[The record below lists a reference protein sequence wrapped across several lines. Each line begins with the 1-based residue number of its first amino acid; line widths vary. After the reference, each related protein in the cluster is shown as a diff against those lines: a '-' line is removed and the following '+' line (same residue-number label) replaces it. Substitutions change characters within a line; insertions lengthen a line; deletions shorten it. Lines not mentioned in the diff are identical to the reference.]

1 MAESEFERVMKYSNV
16 AMDYLR
22 RGEIP
27 PYPQFYELFYTY
39 ATGVNAPLNERLNA
53 LLLSPPA
60 SFVDA
65 AEDLYN
71 EFMRSKSADERI
83 AAVSKRISKN
93 IENVNSVIE
102 QASTNATS
110 YSGSLAE
117 AETKFGTD
125 LDPEALRAMTAELI
139 RQTHQMREANAE
151 LETKLDASRADI
163 EMLKRDLDDVQRET
177 MTDALTKIS
186 NRKCFDME
194 IERAIEDAVEFKH
207 SLALVM
213 IDIDHFKKFNDTYGH
228 QIGDQVLRLVAMTLR
243 AHTKGQDLAARY
255 GGEEFV
261 IILPDTN
268 VDGAHALCEKIRKAV
283 QAKELLRKSTNEKL
297 GRITAS
303 FGISIF
309 RDGDNSTSLI
319 ERADK
324 ALYAAKENGRN
335 QVISEFDKLAK
346 VKLME
351 VAA

>member
-1 MAESEFERVMKYSNV
+1 
-16 AMDYLR
+16 
-22 RGEIP
+22 
-27 PYPQFYELFYTY
+27 
-39 ATGVNAPLNERLNA
+39 
-53 LLLSPPA
+53 
-60 SFVDA
+60 
-65 AEDLYN
+65 
-71 EFMRSKSADERI
+71 MRSKSADERI

>member
-16 AMDYLR
+16 AMDHLR

-39 ATGVNAPLNERLNA
+39 ATGVIPPLNDRINA
-53 LLLSPPA
+53 LLVNPPA
-60 SFVDA
+60 SFVDV

-71 EFMRSKSADERI
+71 EFMRSKSVDERI
-83 AAVSKRISKN
+83 AAVSKRIAKN
-93 IENVNSVIE
+93 IENVNSAIE
-102 QASTNATS
+102 QATENATT

-117 AETKFGTD
+117 AETVLGGEM
-125 LDPEALRAMTAELI
+125 DPATLRGMTAALL
-139 RQTHQMREANAE
+139 RQTQEMREANAK
-151 LETKLDASRADI
+151 LEQQLDSSRADI
-163 EMLKRDLDDVQRET
+163 AMLKRDLDDVQRET

-194 IERAIEDAVEFKH
+194 IERAIEDTIEFKQ

-213 IDIDHFKKFNDTYGH
+213 VDIDHFKKFNDTYGH

-255 GGEEFV
+255 GGEEFA
-261 IILPDTN
+261 IILPDTDA
-268 VDGAHALCEKIRKAV
+268 DGAGALCEKIRKAV

-303 FGISIF
+303 FGIAVF
-309 RDGDNSTSLI
+309 REGDTPARLI

-335 QVISEFDKLAK
+335 QVMSEFDKLAK
-346 VKLME
+346 LKLIE
-351 VAA
+351 AA